1 MHGTVGMILDRKGR
15 DLWSVA
21 PDATVYQA
29 IELMA
34 ERRIGALPVV
44 TGELLLGIVSERD
57 YARRVIL
64 EGRSSKDALVEEIMT
79 SPVVTAEESTTID
92 DAMRIMT
99 DNRIR
104 HLPVVRGRHLI
115 GMVSIGD
122 LVSWQIH
129 SQKETINRLEQYIAG
144 SYPG

>member
-1 MHGTVGMILDRKGR
+1 MILDRKGR
-15 DLWSVA
+15 EVWSIA
-21 PDATVYQA
+21 PDATVYEA
-29 IELMA
+29 IEQMA

-44 TGELLLGIVSERD
+44 AGDLLLGIVSERD

-64 EGRSSKDALVEEIMT
+64 EGRSSKEALVEEIMT
-79 SPVVTAEESTTID
+79 APVVTVEEPSSIE

-99 DNRIR
+99 ENRIR
-104 HLPVVRGRHLI
+104 HLPVVRGRRLV

-122 LVSWQIH
+122 LVSWQINA
-129 SQKETINRLEQYIAG
+129 QKETINRLEQYISG

>member
-1 MHGTVGMILDRKGR
+1 MEGTVGMILDRKGR
-15 DLWSVA
+15 EIWSIA
-21 PDATVYQA
+21 PDATVYEA
-29 IELMA
+29 IEQMA

-44 TGELLLGIVSERD
+44 AGDLLLGIVSERD

-64 EGRSSKDALVEEIMT
+64 EGRSSKEALVEEIMT
-79 SPVVTAEESTTID
+79 APVVTVEEPSSIE

-99 DNRIR
+99 ENRIR
-104 HLPVVRGRHLI
+104 HLPVVRGRRLV

-122 LVSWQIH
+122 LVSWQINA
-129 SQKETINRLEQYIAG
+129 QKETINRLEQYISG